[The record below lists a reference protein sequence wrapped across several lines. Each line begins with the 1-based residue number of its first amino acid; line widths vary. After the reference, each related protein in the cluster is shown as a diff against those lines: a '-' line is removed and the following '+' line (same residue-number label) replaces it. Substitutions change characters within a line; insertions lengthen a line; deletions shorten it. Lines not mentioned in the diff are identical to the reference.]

1 MAGKEAA
8 KAIRKELKAKFPN
21 TKFSVR
27 SDYNSVRIEWT
38 DGYTLDEVD
47 AVVQRYKAGSFNGM
61 IDMYEYDHD
70 NPENLDRAQYIFTTR
85 NLSIE
90 TELAMIGAIEEDW
103 CENPIEFEIKANSW
117 SGKHYLDISHIKIE
131 NAHQYLSNMVR
142 QYASKRRFF
151 WSEYGTWKKDF
162 GLN

>member
-90 TELAMIGAIEEDW
+90 TELAGA
-103 CENPIEFEIKANSW
+103 
-117 SGKHYLDISHIKIE
+117 LQIS
-131 NAHQYLSNMVR
+131 L
-142 QYASKRRFF
+142 
-151 WSEYGTWKKDF
+151 
-162 GLN
+162 